1 MRVLVTGAG
10 GVLGGAIARHLAA
23 AGHEVVGHGRRPTG
37 LAGLADELVADLAV
51 PGFAALAAGRLAP
64 CEAVVHAAASLDL
77 SPHAPGASLTN
88 GLGTQQVLEAA
99 SGWRSECLIYLSS
112 VGVVGFPREHPVRE
126 EHPAAPLTDYH
137 ASKLYGEHL
146 VAVAS
151 RTGLRGV
158 SLRVTSPVGP
168 GMRRDGIFATF
179 VGRALRGEPLRVAGR
194 GTRRQNYV
202 DVRDVARQVEAC
214 LASDASGIMNAA
226 GAETV
231 SNLDLARECRERL
244 GSRAG
249 IALGGDDPQD
259 DLVWDVSMD
268 RAERRLGF
276 RPLYA
281 RGDSIDAL
289 ARELREEDS
298 PGVEHA
304 PR

>member
-37 LAGLADELVADLAV
+37 LADELVADLAT
-51 PGFAALAAGRLAP
+51 PGFAALAAARLAP

-88 GLGTQQVLEAA
+88 GLGTQQVLETAA
-99 SGWRSECLIYLSS
+99 RWRSHAFVYLSS
-112 VGVVGFPREHPVRE
+112 IGVIGVPREHPVRE

-151 RTGLRGV
+151 RKGLRGV

-179 VGRALRGEPLRVAGR
+179 VGRALRSEPLFVAGR

-214 LASDASGIMNAA
+214 LASGASGIFNAA
-226 GAETV
+226 GAEAV
-231 SNLDLARECRERL
+231 SNLDLARECQERL
-244 GSRAG
+244 GSTAG
-249 IALGGDDPQD
+249 IALGGDDEQD
-259 DLVWDVSMD
+259 HLSWDVSMEK
-268 RAERRLGF
+268 AERCLAF
-276 RPLYA
+276 RPRYA
-281 RGDSIDAL
+281 RGASIDAL
-289 ARELREEDS
+289 ARELREES
-298 PGVEHA
+298 PSTVEHA